1 MSSCAPTS
9 GANVNASLRVRDE
22 EDPADRP
29 GELGENVKGDGDNS
43 VCKRCSL
50 IQTGMKATNS
60 DTCDYSLNTV

>member
-1 MSSCAPTS
+1 MNTIKIKSCAPAS
-9 GANVNASLRVRDE
+9 GANANTSLYVRDE

-50 IQTGMKATNS
+50 IQTSMKATNS
-60 DTCDYSLNTV
+60 GTCD